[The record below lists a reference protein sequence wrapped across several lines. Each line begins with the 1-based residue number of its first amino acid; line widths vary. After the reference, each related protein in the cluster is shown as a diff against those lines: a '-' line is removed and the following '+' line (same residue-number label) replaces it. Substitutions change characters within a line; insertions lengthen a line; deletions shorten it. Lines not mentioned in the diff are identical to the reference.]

1 MSKEYSDFCWEIF
14 LLTHALER
22 VALKKFRKSKLNTT
36 LNQSGVLM
44 YLATMTP
51 EKEVCQQDIAQ
62 FLNVRPASVN
72 GMLSELEGRG
82 LVKRTISEKDARF
95 RKIELTEQGAE
106 KMEEIKLAREEVLAA
121 LQGNFSDK
129 DIQRFSEI
137 CREMTRRAEEI

>member
-1 MSKEYSDFCWEIF
+1 MSRKYSDCCWEVF

-22 VALKKFRKSKLNTT
+22 LALRRFRKSQLNTT

-72 GMLSELEGRG
+72 GMLIELEARG
-82 LVKRTISEKDARF
+82 LVKRSVSENDARF
-95 RKIELTEQGAE
+95 RKIELTEQGAI

-121 LQGNFSDK
+121 LQGDFSDE

-137 CREMTRRAEEI
+137 CREMARKAEEL